1 MSHVPFKEEPKDTG
15 PNLTHIAHIG
25 VATAFPAYRSVIGWV
40 GLFLL
45 GMGIAMVIMSP
56 MIVTENDNPRIRE
69 QDIRSETMAI
79 CKKLPGAFDPN
90 NGIMSRCFRD
100 PQFIEKG
107 RKASYEKYP
116 IPQSQPFNGI
126 GLFLSLI
133 GGGLLVCVWLPATL
147 LAKAVDA
154 TEERAG

>member
-15 PNLTHIAHIG
+15 PNYTHIAHVG

-40 GLFLL
+40 GLFALTV
-45 GMGIAMVIMSP
+45 GIAMVLMSP
-56 MIVTENDNPRIRE
+56 MLTYENDNPSIRE
-69 QDIRSETMAI
+69 QDIRGETMNL
-79 CKKLPGAFDPN
+79 CKKMPGPFNPSA
-90 NGIMSRCFRD
+90 ISRCFND
-100 PQFIEKG
+100 PAMIAKG
-107 RKASYEKYP
+107 RQASFKKYP
-116 IPQSQPFNGI
+116 VRQSQPFNGI

-154 TEERAG
+154 VEE